1 MALMGLLCCHDVVLF
16 MTNMCSAGEKQ
27 HYVIALIETLFQHL
41 PPTFCIGL
49 LYDIG
54 CQLECSCVKWNF
66 LDRYMSRLTFGISV
80 FHAFGHQWACQ
91 VIYHPRKR
99 EGFGLSDGEGC
110 ERFWH
115 SISKLIA
122 YLRVCGSHQRLY
134 TLDRQVQF
142 GTTEIHQNFRIWLQH
157 RYKHAQ
163 QKLHHTQAL
172 IDSCEKTVDCR
183 QSRNAG
189 RNAVQELMH
198 LRETRDELKHDV
210 EIYNVTLMQEDFT
223 ADEHLELMA
232 DIRGAKEKLR
242 DLTLKIRH
250 KESVLDVDEHAQLE
264 RLVKNPYIASRV
276 NALAVKQRLRERL
289 RSRKF
294 ELERVERSFRKQV
307 NDDKINEHTAT
318 SVKRRD
324 PSISKLASTFNAL
337 QQKLVEMIKAGR
349 APPGSSAPARIETKG
364 LFALDVDDAIWQDV
378 GLTDD
383 SHEEDVGL
391 PPWLADDK

>member
-1 MALMGLLCCHDVVLF
+1 
-16 MTNMCSAGEKQ
+16 
-27 HYVIALIETLFQHL
+27 
-41 PPTFCIGL
+41 
-49 LYDIG
+49 
-54 CQLECSCVKWNF
+54 
-66 LDRYMSRLTFGISV
+66 
-80 FHAFGHQWACQ
+80 
-91 VIYHPRKR
+91 
-99 EGFGLSDGEGC
+99 
-110 ERFWH
+110 
-115 SISKLIA
+115 
-122 YLRVCGSHQRLY
+122 SHQRLY

-142 GTTEIHQNFRIWLQH
+142 GTTEIHQNFGIWLQR

-163 QKLHHTQAL
+163 QKLHRAQAS
-172 IDSCEKTVDCR
+172 IDSCEKTVVYLRDQWRLQVAHQTKPLPR
-183 QSRNAG
+183 QFRNAG
-189 RNAVQELMH
+189 RNAVQELMR
-198 LRETRDELKHDV
+198 LCETRDELKHDV
-210 EIYNVTLMQEDFT
+210 EIYNVTLMQEDLT
-223 ADEHLELMA
+223 ADEHLELMS
-232 DIRGAKEKLR
+232 DM

-391 PPWLADDK
+391 PPWLADDKVREGIRAVLESDR